1 VGTLSGNL
9 LGSGQRKGS
18 IMPIKVWAF
27 AVTLLTRVRL
37 AYTSKLLLV
46 FHPAEGRRL
55 SKPLCVN
62 VTGD

>member
-1 VGTLSGNL
+1 
-9 LGSGQRKGS
+9 
-18 IMPIKVWAF
+18 MPIKVWAF